1 MNLMDALLPVIA
13 IAFEKQLHLADIV
26 GNRSWSFSM
35 DSGEVRFDNDFAFK
49 VQLLGTEADAG
60 QTWLWAW
67 ANSASGI
74 PLELLDSAHQ
84 MRAYGHQTQIRALTE
99 TEVPLDNLHNG
110 HMFSM
115 LASGLLESSGG
126 YYRGPYPGGALFMLI
141 DDRDFPTD
149 LRDPVQRIGVTFP
162 QLISA
167 IALPSHL
174 EAFLGYLQAHQLTV
188 EHEAESQIVQAQSGN
203 GQVIRAEFD
212 ASDRL
217 MSLNASLH
225 P

>member
-1 MNLMDALLPVIA
+1 MDLMDALLPVIA
-13 IAFEKQLHLADIV
+13 IAFEKQLHLAEIV
-26 GNRSWSFSM
+26 GDRSWSFSM
-35 DSGEVRFDNDFAFK
+35 DSGELGFDNDFAFR

-67 ANSASGI
+67 ANTASGI
-74 PLELLDSAHQ
+74 PVELLDSANQ
-84 MRAYGHQTQIRALTE
+84 MRAYGHQTQIQALTE
-99 TEVPLDNLHNG
+99 TEVPLNNLHNG
-110 HMFSM
+110 HMFSL

-141 DDRDFPTD
+141 DDPDFPAD
-149 LRDPVQRIGVTFP
+149 QRDPVQRIVMTFP

-167 IALPSHL
+167 ITLPSHL
-174 EAFLGYLQAHQLTV
+174 EAFLGYLQGHQLMIEQETD
-188 EHEAESQIVQAQSGN
+188 SQIVRAQSSS
-203 GQVIRAEFD
+203 GQIITAEFD

-217 MSLNASLH
+217 ISLNASLH